1 MTNADRVRDS
11 VPVGAD
17 EAAGNY
23 LSPEHLTATRWVAL
37 PQCCGDGSGRD
48 SWQDVS
54 VRPEGS
60 RSGFTIEVAT
70 AEVLEADFEEG
81 AGPHPRELLPPGE
94 GFALSLERM
103 AVYLARPFSPAEAL
117 GWTEV
122 LMRCAGIPVASLEEV
137 GRDAFYGGDG

>member
-1 MTNADRVRDS
+1 MTIDDRVHGP

-17 EAAGNY
+17 EAAGEY
-23 LSPEHLTATRWVAL
+23 VSPEHLSALRWVAL
-37 PQCCGDGSGRD
+37 PQCCGDGSGRN

-81 AGPHPRELLPPGE
+81 PHPRELLSPGE

-103 AVYLARPFSPAEAL
+103 AVYLARPFSGVEAL
-117 GWTEV
+117 GWAEV